1 MNDLEPALFSAMPRA
16 DYDRLVGLNS
26 SLLKVGAVKTALH
39 ARRML
44 MNKGDLAPARAA
56 LRQGI
61 LLHQRLLEPAV
72 WETVRTTSS
81 GPTSKAY
88 LDFARKAE
96 ADGAVAAHVDEY
108 EMVMAMADSVLAH
121 ETLGPLFAPTPENVA
136 LNELTLSWADPA
148 TGEPCKAR
156 LDAVRITDE
165 GILCLDLKSTMD
177 AGPIEFGK
185 SAANFMY
192 HLQASFYADGL
203 YYCAE
208 PLERF
213 LNLPSG
219 ALQGKPVTFEFVA
232 IEKESPWPVAR
243 YRLTAEQC
251 AMGRELYR
259 EALRLIG
266 QATSADEWAG
276 YSPESMPL
284 QMPAWAGAQH
294 ENLLLSLQDR

>member
-1 MNDLEPALFSAMPRA
+1 MTDLEPAVFSAMPRP
-16 DYDRLVGLNS
+16 DYDRLTGLNS
-26 SLLKVGAVKTALH
+26 SLLKVGAVKSALH
-39 ARRML
+39 ARAML
-44 MNKGDLAPARAA
+44 KNLADAAPARAA

-61 LLHQRLLEPAV
+61 LFHQRLLEPAV
-72 WETVRTTSS
+72 WETVRTTTN

-88 LDFARKAE
+88 ADFARKAE

-108 EMVMAMADSVLAH
+108 DMVMAMAEAVLNHDA
-121 ETLGPLFAPTPENVA
+121 LGPLFAPTPENVA
-136 LNELTLSWADPA
+136 LNELTLSWADPVTEEA
-148 TGEPCKAR
+148 CKAR

-165 GILCLDLKSTMD
+165 GILCLDLKSTTD

-208 PLERF
+208 PLER
-213 LNLPSG
+213 LLKLPAG
-219 ALQGKPVTFEFVA
+219 TLQGKPVTFEFVA
-232 IEKESPWPVAR
+232 IEKQAPWSVAR
-243 YRLTAEQC
+243 YRLTAEQA

-266 QATSADEWAG
+266 QASAADDWVG
-276 YSPESMPL
+276 YSSEPMPL
-284 QMPAWAGAQH
+284 QMPGWVSAQH
-294 ENLLLSLQDR
+294 ENLMLSLQDR